1 MGTLSQ
7 ALSALADA
15 FGMREPV
22 DPPHPRDPRDIE
34 TPVLLVRAKVRDVL
48 RRGVPLNRL
57 EPGPMLHTAR
67 AVFADG
73 SVALVRSIPEG
84 HLTPA
89 AIACLRTRVT
99 ATPAEAED
107 FGADIVFRWRGGHV
121 LVELVGPDQ
130 PD

>member
-1 MGTLSQ
+1 MGTWSQ

-15 FGMREPV
+15 LGMREP
-22 DPPHPRDPRDIE
+22 DPVRYRRDPADLE

-57 EPGPMLHTAR
+57 EPGPMFQTAR
-67 AVFADG
+67 AIFADG
-73 SVALVRSIPEG
+73 SVALVRSIPAG

-89 AIACLRTRVT
+89 AVACLRTRVT
-99 ATPAEAED
+99 AKPAEHTDE
-107 FGADIVFRWRGGHV
+107 GGDIVFRWRGGQV